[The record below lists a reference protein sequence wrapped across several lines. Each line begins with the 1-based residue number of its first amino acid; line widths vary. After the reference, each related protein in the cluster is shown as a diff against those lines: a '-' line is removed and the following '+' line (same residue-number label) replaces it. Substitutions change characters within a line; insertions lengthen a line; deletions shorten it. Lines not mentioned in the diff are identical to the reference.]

1 MRSTSVLISG
11 ASIAGPTLA
20 YWLHRYG
27 FDVTVVERAPALR
40 PGGQAVDFKGAT
52 QLTVL
57 ARMGV
62 LDDLRARRT
71 GTTDTR
77 FVDADGT
84 ELAFMSGDFTGG
96 ELEIRRGDLARVL
109 YDHSAANCEYI
120 FGDRI
125 TGLRADSD
133 GVHIEFEKAPARVF
147 DLVFGADGIHS
158 GVRRLAFG
166 PERDH
171 VRHRGWYYCIAG
183 DRPIDPGTPRTRET
197 AYAYNT
203 PGRLVIAGG
212 PKSPQL
218 YMFASSE
225 LDYPR
230 DDTAAQKRI
239 VIDRFTGMGWRVPE
253 TLRELEAA
261 DTCYLD
267 SISRVRTK
275 KFTTGRVA
283 LVGDAA
289 HGNTLAGFGT
299 GLAVVGAYVL
309 AGELAAAGGDHTVA
323 FARYDEI
330 VKRYLRTV
338 DGANPGPF
346 LAPKT
351 ALGIRFRN
359 RFLGSRAF
367 AWMVKYSDRAANDI
381 DLRDYPENIG
391 AR

>member
-1 MRSTSVLISG
+1 MRRTTVLISG
-11 ASIAGPTLA
+11 ASIAGPALA

-27 FDVTVVERAPALR
+27 VDVTVVERAPAVR
-40 PGGQAVDFKGAT
+40 PGGQAVDFKGET

-77 FVDADGT
+77 FVDADGV

-96 ELEIRRGDLARVL
+96 DLEIRRGDLARVL

-125 TGLRADSD
+125 TALREDSD
-133 GVHIEFEKAPARVF
+133 GVHVEFENAPGRDF

-171 VRHRGWYYCIAG
+171 VRYRGWYYCIAG
-183 DRPIDPGTPRTRET
+183 DAPTDPGAPRVRET

-218 YMFASSE
+218 YMFASRE

-230 DDTAAQKRI
+230 DDIAAQKRI
-239 VIDRFTGMGWRVPE
+239 VIDKFTGMGWRVPE
-253 TLRELEAA
+253 LLGELQATE
-261 DTCYLD
+261 TCYLD
-267 SISRVRTK
+267 SISRVRMK

-299 GLAVVGAYVL
+299 GHAVVGAYVL
-309 AGELAAAGGDHTVA
+309 AGELAAAGGDHTVG

-330 VKRYLRTV
+330 MKRYLRTV

-359 RFLGSRAF
+359 WFLGSRAF
-367 AWMVKYSDRAANDI
+367 AWMAKYGDRAANDI
-381 DLRDYPENIG
+381 DLRDYPESIG